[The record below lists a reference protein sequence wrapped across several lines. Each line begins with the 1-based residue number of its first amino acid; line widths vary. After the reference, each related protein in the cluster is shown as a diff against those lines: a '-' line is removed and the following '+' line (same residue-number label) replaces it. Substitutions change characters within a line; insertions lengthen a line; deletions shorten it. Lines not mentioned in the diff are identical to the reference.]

1 VQRLLRLVLAHQS
14 ILCVYDTASIELHCR
29 ADSVKAKI
37 VLHPQEE

>member
-1 VQRLLRLVLAHQS
+1 MQRLLRLVLTHQA
-14 ILCVYDTASIELHCR
+14 ILCTYDTAAIELHCR